1 MEFRLEQKRQVVTEI
16 PGPKSKAFQADR
28 EKYVSNSIGSSLP
41 GYIEAADGAILRD
54 VDGNQF
60 IDFGS
65 GIGVTT
71 VGNSNPKVVKAV
83 QDAAAAGTHLQI
95 NTAPYGS
102 YIELCKRLT
111 ELTPGDFPKK
121 AALFNTGA
129 EALENAV
136 KIARKYTGRQA
147 IVVFEHAFHG
157 RTNLTMAMTAKA
169 APYKIG
175 FGPFAPEV
183 YRMPL
188 SYPFRDPE
196 GMTGEEAAK
205 RTITMIEKQI
215 GAENV
220 AAIILEPVVG
230 EGGFIV
236 PADGFMSSLVKFAK
250 DNGIVYVSDEVQSG
264 MARTGK
270 WFASEWS
277 GIEPDLITSAK
288 GLGGGMPISAVIGRA
303 EIMDAPQPGGIGG
316 TYSGNPVSNAS
327 ALATIEAYEEENLLD
342 AALRIEEIFR
352 EMLEPV
358 VAEVGIVGEIRGR
371 GAMLAIEFVQDGSKE
386 PNAAV
391 VKQIVDDAL
400 AQGAMFL
407 TCGTYGNVIRLLP
420 PLVMTEELLRDGLQ
434 VLIDA
439 IRKAAA

>member
-1 MEFRLEQKRQVVTEI
+1 MEFRLEQKRQIVTEI
-16 PGPKSKAFQADR
+16 PGPKSQAFKADR
-28 EKYVSNSIGSSLP
+28 DKYVSKSIGSSLP
-41 GYIEAADGAILRD
+41 SYVEQADGAILRD

-111 ELTPGDFPKK
+111 ELAPGNFEKK

-169 APYKIG
+169 SPYKIG

-236 PADGFMSSLVKFAK
+236 PADGFMKTLVDFARE
-250 DNGIVYVSDEVQSG
+250 NGIVYVSDEVQSG

-327 ALATIEAYEEENLLD
+327 ALATIEAYETEGLLD
-342 AALRIEEIFR
+342 AAIRIEEIFR

-371 GAMLAIEFVQDGSKE
+371 GAMLAIEFVKDGSKE
-386 PNAAV
+386 PNPEAV
-391 VKQIVDDAL
+391 QQIVADAL
-400 AQGAMFL
+400 KEGAMFL

-420 PLVMTEELLRDGLQ
+420 PLVITEELLRDGLH

-439 IRKAAA
+439 IRKAA

>member
-1 MEFRLEQKRQVVTEI
+1 MEFRLEQKRQIVTEI
-16 PGPKSKAFQADR
+16 PGPKSQAFKADR
-28 EKYVSNSIGSSLP
+28 DKYVSKSIGSSLP
-41 GYIEAADGAILRD
+41 SYVEQADGAILRD

-71 VGNSNPKVVKAV
+71 VGNSNPKVVRAV

-111 ELTPGDFPKK
+111 ELAPGNFEKK

-169 APYKIG
+169 SPYKIG

-236 PADGFMSSLVKFAK
+236 PADGFMKALVDFARE
-250 DNGIVYVSDEVQSG
+250 NGIVYVSDEVQSG

-327 ALATIEAYEEENLLD
+327 ALATIEAYETEGLLD
-342 AALRIEEIFR
+342 AAIRIEEIFR

-371 GAMLAIEFVQDGSKE
+371 GAMLAIEFVKDGSKE
-386 PNAAV
+386 PNPEA
-391 VKQIVDDAL
+391 VKQIVADAL
-400 AQGAMFL
+400 KEGAMFL

-420 PLVMTEELLRDGLQ
+420 PLVITEELLRDGLQ

-439 IRKAAA
+439 IRKAA